1 MPNINLGTNT
11 RAIVLLK
18 SLILILKYP
27 IIYIQI
33 INEIEKNDKCY
44 HELLNK
50 DKIIKFKVDIDGTD
64 IELEE
69 IDTSSAK

>member
-1 MPNINLGTNT
+1 MEF
-11 RAIVLLK
+11 
-18 SLILILKYP
+18 
-27 IIYIQI
+27 IIYEKPTYKITDAQHQSGYKYASNCVIEI